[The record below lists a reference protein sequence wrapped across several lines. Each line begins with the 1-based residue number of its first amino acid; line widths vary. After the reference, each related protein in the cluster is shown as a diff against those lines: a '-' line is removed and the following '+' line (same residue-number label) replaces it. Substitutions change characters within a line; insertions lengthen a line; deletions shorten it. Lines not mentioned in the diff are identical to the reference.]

1 MTRTSIPTQRV
12 LVPMIAV
19 SRSSQSNTPTEHT
32 LLATTHPNDHDSKH
46 SDSTPSTERAPN
58 VGTRIALDHAV
69 SQLGPDEQRVLTRNA
84 ERLALGATTYGPL
97 TLVSDPRFFRS
108 KEAREEVED
117 ALVYLAC
124 AWLKGEEVAA

>member
-1 MTRTSIPTQRV
+1 
-12 LVPMIAV
+12 
-19 SRSSQSNTPTEHT
+19 
-32 LLATTHPNDHDSKH
+32 
-46 SDSTPSTERAPN
+46 

-69 SQLGPDEQRVLTRNA
+69 SQLGPDEQRVLTRIA